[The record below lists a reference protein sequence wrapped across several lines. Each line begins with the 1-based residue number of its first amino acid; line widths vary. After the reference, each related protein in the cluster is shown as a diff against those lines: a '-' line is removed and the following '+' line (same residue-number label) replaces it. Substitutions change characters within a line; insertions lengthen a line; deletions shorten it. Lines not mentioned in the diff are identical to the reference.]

1 MNEQPGGLVHPEIQ
15 RVWNAAFEGGK
26 SDKQYPSLD
35 LVRLEQWHFGGTGI
49 GGAKKGRLLEYAC
62 GTGTNLIHL
71 LKCGYEIEGI
81 DSAPNAILM
90 VQRKLETVPDLKHRA
105 NLQVIDVNATRLP
118 YDDASFDFVNCMNV
132 LSLLGSPERVTS
144 LLKELKRVMKP
155 GAKIILDINGP
166 QADFA
171 AKAKPLGNDVY
182 LFGSSSV
189 PTYCPQSAE
198 RFTEIIKPWF
208 TIDDVG
214 FTHHRYFKSEIQ
226 EFIVCGHKA

>member
-1 MNEQPGGLVHPEIQ
+1 MSENHNNLVHPDIQ

-62 GTGTNLIHL
+62 GTGTNLVHL

-81 DSAPNAILM
+81 DSSPNAVLM
-90 VQRKLETVPDLKHRA
+90 VEKKLEAVPELKSRA
-105 NLQVIDVNATRLP
+105 KLQVIDVNATRLP
-118 YDDASFDFVNCMNV
+118 YEDTSFDYVNCMNV
-132 LSLLGSPERVTS
+132 LSLLGSPERVAS

-155 GAKIILDINGP
+155 GAKIILDVNGP
-166 QADFA
+166 RADFA
-171 AKAKPLGNDVY
+171 AKAKSLGTDVY
-182 LFGSSSV
+182 LFGNPPV
-189 PTYCPQSAE
+189 PTYCPNSE
-198 RFTEIIKPWF
+198 RFVEVIKPWF
-208 TIDDVG
+208 VIDDVG

-226 EFIVCGHKA
+226 EFIVCGHEA